1 MQRLNPVSSN
11 SKVARPYTYT
21 VMFEFAS
28 VIWVIARLTAQE
40 PGFDLSFRLFT
51 LDDFCETIIAKG
63 RGRRSIGEDDTTIS
77 MGPITIDEAPLHI
90 MEVSKLRHEVVEI
103 DDTSIRLPRM

>member
-1 MQRLNPVSSN
+1 MIV
-11 SKVARPYTYT
+11 
-21 VMFEFAS
+21 
-28 VIWVIARLTAQE
+28 RLTAQE

-63 RGRRSIGEDDTTIS
+63 RGRRSIGGDDTTIS